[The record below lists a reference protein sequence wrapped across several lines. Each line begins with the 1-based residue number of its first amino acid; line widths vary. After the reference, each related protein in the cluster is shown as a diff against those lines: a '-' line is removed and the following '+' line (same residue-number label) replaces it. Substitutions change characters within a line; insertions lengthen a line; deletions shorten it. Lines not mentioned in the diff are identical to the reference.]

1 MNNQDTV
8 PQLEQL
14 RPLLMLSR
22 ELLQSDDAIG
32 SLELVGKTLLEMM
45 RMDSALLIVRTEGT
59 EYIVGIDG
67 AGMARQSDAT
77 HALYRDARA
86 CLSGE
91 PPRAATQ
98 DEVAPLRPRT
108 LLGAGVPADAPV
120 AALVVAWGG
129 EVAAEALAYRQR
141 LLPWIAELA
150 VAALG
155 KVQTRCALESLA
167 PAQYEPSGTPEAHAA
182 ELARRDMAEGG
193 MGFLSLTDVLTG
205 LRNRRGFFL
214 HAEQTFRVAQ
224 RQHAK
229 SAVIYADIDDLR
241 QVNEELGH
249 EAGDRLVR
257 DAARIFRESFRGAD
271 VVARVGGDEFVAFT
285 LDDDHPDAVLA
296 RIEKNLHAFNLMEE
310 RPYQVSF
317 STGIVQCDPAGDETL
332 SDYLLLADQQMYTQK
347 RRRLH

>member
-1 MNNQDTV
+1 
-8 PQLEQL
+8 
-14 RPLLMLSR
+14 MLSR

-32 SLELVGKTLLEMM
+32 SLELVGKTLVEMM

-59 EYIVGIDG
+59 EYIVGVDS
-67 AGMARQSDAT
+67 AGMARQADAN
-77 HALYRDARA
+77 HPLYRPGRS
-86 CLSGE
+86 CLSGADAPGAAGESE
-91 PPRAATQ
+91 PHGS
-98 DEVAPLRPRT
+98 T
-108 LLGAGVPADAPV
+108 LAAGVPAEAPV
-120 AALVVAWGG
+120 AALVVDWDRKVERDTLHGR
-129 EVAAEALAYRQR
+129 ER
-141 LLPWIAELA
+141 LLPYIAELA

-167 PAQYEPSGTPEAHAA
+167 PGQYEQVSDTPQAHAA
-182 ELARRDMAEGG
+182 ELARRDMAENG

-214 HAEQTFRVAQ
+214 FAEHTFRVAQ

-229 SAVIYADIDDLR
+229 SAVIYADVDDLR
-241 QVNEELGH
+241 RVNEELGH
-249 EAGDRLVR
+249 DGGDRLIR

-285 LDDDHPDAVLA
+285 LDDEHPDAVLE
-296 RIEKNLHAFNLMEE
+296 RIHKNLHAFNLMEE

-317 STGIVQCDPAGDETL
+317 STGIVQCDPAGDQTL
-332 SDYLLLADQQMYTQK
+332 SDYLLLADQQMYTHK

>member
-1 MNNQDTV
+1 
-8 PQLEQL
+8 
-14 RPLLMLSR
+14 
-22 ELLQSDDAIG
+22 
-32 SLELVGKTLLEMM
+32 MM

-59 EYIVGIDG
+59 EYVVGVDN

-77 HALYRDARA
+77 HPLYREGRG

-91 PPRAATQ
+91 QPRPTAQ
-98 DEVAPLRPRT
+98 DEVEPARKRT
-108 LLGAGVPADAPV
+108 TLAAGVPFDAPV
-120 AALVVAWGG
+120 AALVVAWSGDVG
-129 EVAAEALAYRQR
+129 AETLQYRQH
-141 LLPWIAELA
+141 LLPCIAELA

-167 PAQYEPSGTPEAHAA
+167 PSQYEPSDTPEAHAA

-229 SAVIYADIDDLR
+229 SAVIYADVDDLR

-249 EAGDRLVR
+249 EAGDRLIR

-285 LDDDHPDAVLA
+285 LDDDHPDAVLE
-296 RIEKNLHAFNLMEE
+296 RIRKNLHAFNLMEE